1 MLASKG
7 LLSGVV
13 SPPHCFG
20 KNENCRLCGGSGIVS
35 SEAQSKFLQP
45 KTEFTALSFTGKTYD
60 QMQEDAKTRRQQEA
74 AKVVRV
80 DTAVEYWKNRF
91 KKMRAAKK

>member
-1 MLASKG
+1 MAT
-7 LLSGVV
+7 
-13 SPPHCFG
+13 PCNCFG

-60 QMQEDAKTRRQQEA
+60 QMQEDTKT
-74 AKVVRV
+74 KPL
-80 DTAVEYWKNRF
+80 
-91 KKMRAAKK
+91 AKKSTF

>member
-1 MLASKG
+1 MAT
-7 LLSGVV
+7 
-13 SPPHCFG
+13 PCNCFG
-20 KNENCRLCGGSGIVS
+20 KNENCRLCRGSGIVS

-45 KTEFTALSFTGKTYD
+45 KAEFTALSFTGKTYD
-60 QMQEDAKTRRQQEA
+60 QMQEDTKTRRQQEA